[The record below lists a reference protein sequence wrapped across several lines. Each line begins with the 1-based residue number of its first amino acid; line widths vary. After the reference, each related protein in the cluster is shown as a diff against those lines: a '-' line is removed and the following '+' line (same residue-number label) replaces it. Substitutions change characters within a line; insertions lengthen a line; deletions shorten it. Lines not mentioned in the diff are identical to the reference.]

1 MKLTTDPHRIR
12 SINQPYTVWHNC
24 FTENELNAIVD
35 THDESGV
42 YPSHVS
48 SGSVTD
54 YATRKSSSNFH
65 SRTDKNNWIFDRL
78 IHMLEVTNDMFFH
91 YDLIGF
97 EKYQYTVYN
106 TTDYYDYHVD
116 TIFGDHDITRET
128 HLTRKLSISIL
139 LNHPDEFE
147 GGNFELCYGRIDE
160 ALSFKLDK
168 GTAIFFPSYMLHR
181 VAPITKGVRK
191 SLVVWALGPKFK

>member
-12 SINQPYTVWHNC
+12 SINQPYTIWHNC
-24 FTENELNAIVD
+24 FTVNELNEIVD
-35 THDESGV
+35 SHDAVGV
-42 YPSHVS
+42 YPSQVS
-48 SGSVTD
+48 SGSITD
-54 YATRKSSSNFH
+54 HATRKSSSNFH
-65 SRTDKNNWIFDRL
+65 GRTNQNGWIFDRL

-106 TTDYYDYHVD
+106 STDYYDYHVD
-116 TIFGDHDITRET
+116 TIFGDHDINRET
-128 HLTRKLSISIL
+128 HLTRKLSLSIL
-139 LNHPDEFE
+139 LNHTDEFE

-160 ALSFKLDK
+160 ALSFKLER

-181 VAPITKGVRK
+181 VAPITKGIRK

>member
-1 MKLTTDPHRIR
+1 MKLTSDLHRV
-12 SINQPYTVWHNC
+12 SAINQPYTVWHNC
-24 FTENELNAIVD
+24 FTEEELNSIVNSHD
-35 THDESGV
+35 TIGV
-42 YPSHVS
+42 FPSQVS

-65 SRTDKNNWIFDRL
+65 VRADQNSWIFDRL
-78 IHMLEVTNDMFFH
+78 LHMIELTNDMFFQ

-106 TTDYYDYHVD
+106 PSDYYDYHVD
-116 TIFGDHDITRET
+116 TMFGSHEINKET
-128 HLTRKLSISIL
+128 YLTRKLSLSIL
-139 LNHPDEFE
+139 LNDPAEFE
-147 GGNFELCYGRIDE
+147 GGNFELCYGRLDE
-160 ALSFKLDK
+160 ALSFRLEK

-181 VAPITKGVRK
+181 VAPITSGTRK